1 VTGKPSRRHTVPTVM
16 LALVI
21 VMCAHAPEAQEASI
35 SGTITLAPAAKG
47 KLPKEPLLII
57 SASKTTDPKKAPIVV
72 KRVPAPEFP
81 YRYTLGE
88 EDITLVGS
96 RFEGKL
102 YITARVERSD
112 AGGAPAG
119 SLEGTH
125 PRNPVPVG
133 AKGVDITITVAVPTP
148 TAEAPASSRKPREAG
163 MVRIGLL
170 WSGSMPFGTSSV
182 PEELRLA
189 FRDLGYVDGQNITFE
204 PRYAEGRYDR
214 LPELAAGLVA
224 VKVDVILAA
233 GDSAAVLAAKH
244 ATGTVPIVM
253 MALADTVQLGIV
265 PSLARPSGNL
275 TGLSFPLA
283 AMAGKQLEF
292 LKKVIPS
299 LRRVGVLWNPS
310 NPGHAPV
317 LEKLN
322 VSARRLELELQLLEV
337 RGPDDFEGAVA
348 TLKRARADG
357 LLVLWDPMLYAHG
370 GRLTRLALHDRL
382 PTIST
387 YREFAEAAG
396 LLTYGPRLADIFR
409 GAALYV
415 DKIVRGGHPAD
426 LPVEQPLRFELVLNL
441 ATAKTL
447 GVALP
452 ESILVRADRVLQ

>member
-1 VTGKPSRRHTVPTVM
+1 VTGGAGRRLAVLTVVLVTV
-16 LALVI
+16 LGT
-21 VMCAHAPEAQEASI
+21 CARAPAAQEASI
-35 SGTITLAPAAKG
+35 SGTITLAPAAKA

-57 SASKTTDPKKAPIVV
+57 TASKTTDPKKAPIVV

-96 RFEGKL
+96 RLDGKL
-102 YITARVERSD
+102 YLAARLEAGD
-112 AGGAPAG
+112 AGGTPAG
-119 SLEGTH
+119 SLQGSC

-133 AKGVDITITVAVPTP
+133 ATGVDITITVAGPP
-148 TAEAPASSRKPREAG
+148 PMAEGPAGSRTLPAAR

-170 WSGSMPFGTSSV
+170 WSGSTPFGTSSV
-182 PEELRLA
+182 PEELRAA
-189 FRDLGYVDGQNITFE
+189 FRELGYVDDQNIVFE

-214 LPELAAGLVA
+214 LPEFAANLVEQ
-224 VKVDVILAA
+224 KVDVILAA
-233 GDSAAVLAAKH
+233 GDSAAILAAKH
-244 ATGTVPIVM
+244 ATGKVPIVM

-283 AMAGKQLEF
+283 AMASKQLEL

-317 LEKLN
+317 LGKLD
-322 VSARRLELELQLLEV
+322 VAARRLGLTLQFVEV
-337 RGPDDFEGAVA
+337 RGPDDFEAALA
-348 TLKRARADG
+348 TLKRSRVDG

-370 GRLTRLALHDRL
+370 GRLTLLALRARL

-396 LLTYGPRLADIFR
+396 LMTYGPQLADIFR
-409 GAALYV
+409 GAASYV
-415 DKIVRGGHPAD
+415 DKIVRGGHPVD

-441 ATAKTL
+441 ATAKAL
-447 GVALP
+447 GLVLP
-452 ESILVRADRVLQ
+452 EAILVRANRVLQ